1 MHNLDGETPETMETN
16 DSTEDPESEDSA
28 NGESDGEENDI
39 DDTVS
44 VKYLG
49 VVMTTVTRIRFRQKY
64 WKN

>member
-1 MHNLDGETPETMETN
+1 METN